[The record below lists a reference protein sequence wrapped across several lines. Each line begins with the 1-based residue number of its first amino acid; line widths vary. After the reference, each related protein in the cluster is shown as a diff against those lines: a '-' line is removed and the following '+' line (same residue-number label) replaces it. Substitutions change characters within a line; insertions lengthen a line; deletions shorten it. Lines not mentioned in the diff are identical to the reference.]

1 MKNLLFVACICLAAI
16 LAGCGRGGA
25 DGVAGQSVYVVVNGR
40 PVTVEYVSNAVMV
53 AARTMELAHRP
64 VLKKNFARWAN
75 RMATARSRTFVSS
88 EMIDQELVR
97 RGVEPTAES
106 DKSELAK
113 YNDTLRGKY
122 ASVVELA
129 DAYGGLKP
137 AFMDLF
143 RKGSRLAAYMATKEE
158 LRISEED
165 IAKHIERTRSIIAR
179 SEEVNRRAKENGE
192 KAYARLAAGEDWET
206 VAKDCSEDE
215 EERGK
220 FPWQEWE
227 TFRLQDFFLPE
238 VSLALAGKAK
248 GFVTRPLDTEQG
260 LMIVKVLDE
269 EKGIFT
275 CARILFRMTDV
286 PELPTHDE
294 AARALKERRSRSIQ
308 QKLFNE
314 SREKAKVEFP
324 NGTNNVLRVWKE

>member
-1 MKNLLFVACICLAAI
+1 MKNLLFVCCISLAAI
-16 LAGCGRGGA
+16 FAGCGRGGS
-25 DGVAGQSVYVVVNGR
+25 DGVASQSVYVVVNGR

-64 VLKKNFARWAN
+64 VQKRNFARWAN

-106 DKSELAK
+106 DKSELEK
-113 YNDTLRGKY
+113 YNGTLRGKY

-137 AFMDLF
+137 TFMDLF

-158 LRISEED
+158 LKISEED
-165 IAKHIERTRSIIAR
+165 IASHIEKTRSIIAR
-179 SEEVNRRAKENGE
+179 SEAVNRRAKENGE
-192 KAYARLAAGEDWET
+192 KAYARLTAGEDWEA

-227 TFRLQDFFLPE
+227 TFRLQDFYLPE
-238 VSLALAGKAK
+238 VSLALAGKTK
-248 GFVTRPLDTEQG
+248 GFVTRPLDTDQG
-260 LMIVKVLDE
+260 LVIVKVVDE
-269 EKGIFT
+269 ENGLFT
-275 CARILFRMTDV
+275 CVRILFRMTDV
-286 PELPTHDE
+286 PELPTHDDAE
-294 AARALKERRSRSIQ
+294 KTLKEERTRRIQ
-308 QKLFNE
+308 QELYDE
-314 SREKAKVEFP
+314 SRERSSIEFP
-324 NGTNNVLRVWKE
+324 NGTNNVLTVWRE